1 MVSQTT
7 MRVESS
13 IDIQAP
19 AERVFAFIADIE
31 RQPEWIGAVAGVS
44 NISSNPAQLGTTF
57 QLSLSLMGKSADA
70 NQEVTR
76 FEPNRVY
83 TQSTTSG
90 PIPTEITITL
100 TEQGNTT
107 TVHNVTEADISSL
120 GRLAGPLVVRTI
132 RRQLETDLQTLKGI
146 LERA

>member
-1 MVSQTT
+1 

-44 NISSNPAQLGTTF
+44 SLSSNPAQLGTTF
-57 QLSLSLMGKSADA
+57 VLSLALMGKSADA
-70 NQEVTR
+70 TQEVTR

-100 TEQGNTT
+100 TENGSTT

-120 GRLAGPLVVRTI
+120 GRLAGPLVQRTI
-132 RRQLETDLQTLKGI
+132 RRQLESDLHTLKDI